1 MVSDEAAVREFDWL
15 TLDADEEVLWADTP
29 HPYSLLPAFV
39 VGVPLL
45 LVLIGA
51 LVIVS
56 AYLTHTNTHYVVTSA
71 ALYKKTGVLSR
82 NVQRIE
88 FDKVQDTSYR
98 QSVFGSQFGYGT
110 VDVSTAGGGGVEL
123 RFDSVAEPQ
132 RLQTLIN
139 ERIRDREERASGG
152 REKAAVLDDIVTE
165 LRAIRR
171 AVEGSES
178 ASDGERDGTPTIGDA
193 GRAHRGDV
201 AGDDPSGDEVDEE
214 SPPSDEVDRTDVDTR
229 ER

>member
-1 MVSDEAAVREFDWL
+1 MVSDDAVVSDEATASAFDWL

-29 HPYSLLPAFV
+29 HPYSLVPAFV

-45 LVLIGA
+45 LVLVGA
-51 LVIVS
+51 VVIVS

-82 NVQRIE
+82 TVQRIE

-139 ERIRDREERASGG
+139 ERIREREERSGSG

-171 AVEGSES
+171 VLEGTDGEEGD
-178 ASDGERDGTPTIGDA
+178 SDGDDAASPDMDGDA
-193 GRAHRGDV
+193 DGDGV
-201 AGDDPSGDEVDEE
+201 GPDTAREDDRPA
-214 SPPSDEVDRTDVDTR
+214 TDGLDP
-229 ER
+229 